1 MKDES
6 YLKQIIEYVNL
17 NLKIDIGSDTRKR
30 EYVEGRSLY
39 FTLARKHT
47 MFSYEEIGQHI
58 GRNHATVIWGCNRV
72 FEFAIKENKLIKK
85 TYDAFIFKDSNE
97 IDRLIYLTKE
107 LHELENKI
115 LEDYCLVLD

>member
-1 MKDES
+1 MKDEN

-107 LHELENKI
+107 LHELETKI
-115 LEDYCLVLD
+115 LNDYCLVLN

>member
-1 MKDES
+1 MKDEN

-39 FTLARKHT
+39 YTLAKKHT
-47 MFSYEEIGQHI
+47 MFSDQEIGERI
-58 GRNHATVIWGCNRV
+58 GKNHATVLHGRKKV
-72 FEFAIKENKLIKK
+72 FTHALKENKLIKK
-85 TYDAFIFKDSNE
+85 AYDTFIFKDTNQM
-97 IDRLIYLTKE
+97 DRLIYLTKE

-115 LEDYCLVLD
+115 LKDYGLR